1 VKSIDKS
8 EPLYIYKLVQKERKR
23 SSEDSKSS
31 DTGSKIMDEVESKI
45 IDNNSPEISDI
56 DDLNKDVTKSHD
68 IEYMSCDKTDTC
80 VDTNSREDNMEMPC
94 EKTDKR
100 VDTNSREDNTEMSC
114 EKNDTSVDTN
124 CQEDN
129 MEMPCEKT
137 DKCVDTNSQED
148 NTEMSGEK
156 NDTSVDT
163 NCQEDNT
170 KMARAMVFN
179 ATFKTDT
186 PVDTNCQEDNME
198 QQNCV
203 LHSEENVES
212 KSNRKSDIQNATK
225 TVFSDHIEI

>member
-1 VKSIDKS
+1 MKSIDKS
-8 EPLYIYKLVQKERKR
+8 EPLYIYKLVQKERKK

-45 IDNNSPEISDI
+45 IDHKSPEISDI

-80 VDTNSREDNMEMPC
+80 VDTNCQEDNTEMPCEKTDKRVDTNSQEDNTEMSC

-114 EKNDTSVDTN
+114 K
-124 CQEDN
+124 
-129 MEMPCEKT
+129 
-137 DKCVDTNSQED
+137 
-148 NTEMSGEK
+148 K

-170 KMARAMVFN
+170 
-179 ATFKTDT
+179 
-186 PVDTNCQEDNME
+186 E

-212 KSNRKSDIQNATK
+212 KSNRKSDIHNATK

>member
-1 VKSIDKS
+1 MKSIDKS
-8 EPLYIYKLVQKERKR
+8 EPLYIYKLVQKERKK

-45 IDNNSPEISDI
+45 IDHKSPEISDI

-80 VDTNSREDNMEMPC
+80 VDTNSREDNTEMPC

-100 VDTNSREDNTEMSC
+100 VDTNSQEDNTEMSC
-114 EKNDTSVDTN
+114 K
-124 CQEDN
+124 
-129 MEMPCEKT
+129 
-137 DKCVDTNSQED
+137 
-148 NTEMSGEK
+148 K

-170 KMARAMVFN
+170 
-179 ATFKTDT
+179 
-186 PVDTNCQEDNME
+186 E

-212 KSNRKSDIQNATK
+212 KSNRKSDIHNATK

>member
-1 VKSIDKS
+1 MKSIDKS
-8 EPLYIYKLVQKERKR
+8 EPLYIYKLVQKERKK

-45 IDNNSPEISDI
+45 IDHKSPEISDI

-80 VDTNSREDNMEMPC
+80 VDTNSREDNTEMPC

-100 VDTNSREDNTEMSC
+100 VDTNSQEDNTEMSC

-129 MEMPCEKT
+129 TEMSCEKT
-137 DKCVDTNSQED
+137 DKRVDTNSRED
-148 NTEMSGEK
+148 NMEMSCKK

-170 KMARAMVFN
+170 
-179 ATFKTDT
+179 
-186 PVDTNCQEDNME
+186 E

-212 KSNRKSDIQNATK
+212 KSNRKSDIHNATK

>member
-1 VKSIDKS
+1 
-8 EPLYIYKLVQKERKR
+8 
-23 SSEDSKSS
+23 
-31 DTGSKIMDEVESKI
+31 MDEVESKI

-80 VDTNSREDNMEMPC
+80 VDTNSREDNTEMPC

-100 VDTNSREDNTEMSC
+100 
-114 EKNDTSVDTN
+114 
-124 CQEDN
+124 
-129 MEMPCEKT
+129 
-137 DKCVDTNSQED
+137 VDTNSQED

-163 NCQEDNT
+163 KCQEDNT

-212 KSNRKSDIQNATK
+212 KSNRKSDIHNATK

>member
-1 VKSIDKS
+1 LQRQLSIKAFDQSTLKHVKSIDKS
-8 EPLYIYKLVQKERKR
+8 EPLYIYKLVQKERKK

-45 IDNNSPEISDI
+45 IDHKSPEISDI

-80 VDTNSREDNMEMPC
+80 VDTNSREDN
-94 EKTDKR
+94 
-100 VDTNSREDNTEMSC
+100 TEMSC
-114 EKNDTSVDTN
+114 K
-124 CQEDN
+124 
-129 MEMPCEKT
+129 
-137 DKCVDTNSQED
+137 
-148 NTEMSGEK
+148 K

-170 KMARAMVFN
+170 
-179 ATFKTDT
+179 
-186 PVDTNCQEDNME
+186 E

-212 KSNRKSDIQNATK
+212 KSNRKSDIHNATK